1 MSFLNFKNK
10 MESEQIP
17 DIVIKNFEYYY
28 NQLIEGESGL
38 IPDNSIEPVENLPDT
53 ETFSTGMMET
63 GNKALKK
70 TILLKL
76 NGGLGTGM
84 GLDKAK
90 SLLKV
95 KNNLTF
101 LDIIA
106 SQAMACKIP
115 LMLMNSF
122 ATDEDSLSVLKKYSL
137 QNNIP
142 RSFLQNRVPKINQED
157 LCPALYPDAPDLE
170 WYPPG
175 HGDIYSSLV
184 TTGILDIL
192 LNEGYL
198 YMFVAN
204 ADNLGAVMD
213 TSILGYF
220 AEKEIPFMMEVAD
233 RTEADKKGGHL
244 AVMKDGQLVL
254 REVAQCPSV
263 EQESFQDIKKY
274 KYFNTNNLWLNLS
287 SLKNL
292 MDKQNNILGLPM
304 ICNKKTVNPCD
315 SKTAPVYQLETAMGS
330 AISVFKNSQAVRIP
344 RKRFAPVKRTND
356 LLAIRSDAFII
367 TEDFQIIPNPER
379 KLSHIVIDLDSNY
392 YKMISQLEER
402 FPSGSPSLLEC
413 ERLTVQGDVKFGRN
427 IKLKGNVKILNKRNC
442 QVFLEDNLTVQGDF
456 VIT

>member
-10 MESEQIP
+10 MENEQIP

-38 IPDNSIEPVENLPDT
+38 IPDSSIEPVKNLPDT
-53 ETFSTGMMET
+53 ETFPTGLRET

-84 GLDKAK
+84 GLDRAK

-106 SQAMACKIP
+106 TQAMTSKIP

-122 ATDEDSLSVLKKYSL
+122 ATDEDSLSVLKKYNL

-142 RSFLQNRVPKINQED
+142 QSFLQNRVPKINQED
-157 LCPALYPDAPDLE
+157 LCPVLYPDTPDLE

-192 LNEGYL
+192 LNKGYL

-244 AVMKDGQLVL
+244 AVMKDGQFIL
-254 REVAQCPSV
+254 REVAQCPSE

-274 KYFNTNNLWLNLS
+274 KYFNTNNLWINLS

-315 SKTAPVYQLETAMGS
+315 NKTAPVYQLETAMGS
-330 AISVFKNSQAVRIP
+330 AISVFKNSQAVRVP

-367 TEDFQIIPNPER
+367 TEDFQIIPNLER
-379 KLSHIVIDLDSNY
+379 KLPHIIIDLDSHY
-392 YKMISQLEER
+392 YKMISQLEDR

-427 IKLKGNVKILNKRNC
+427 IKLKGKVKILNKRNY
-442 QVFLEDNLTVQGDF
+442 QVFLEDNMTIEGEL